1 MRMQSFLTAAAALL
15 LPATLLMAGP
25 SMAQVAA
32 PTVSLTDVKALP
44 QPLPYPY
51 NETADADADVA
62 QAFAR
67 AKANGKRVLLDFGGN
82 WCPDCRILAGIIDL
96 PEVRPFLTAHYEL
109 VTIDVGRY
117 TKNLHIAARYG
128 VEKLRGVPA
137 VLILNADGTLVNA
150 SNSSELSDARSMTP
164 QAIADWLAKFA
175 GPAKKG

>member
-1 MRMQSFLTAAAALL
+1 MRLQCFLSALAARL
-15 LPATLLMAGP
+15 LPAMLLVSAP
-25 SMAQVAA
+25 AQAQVAA
-32 PTVSLTDVKALP
+32 PTVSLTDIKALP

-51 NETADADADVA
+51 DETADADADVA

-67 AKANGKRVLLDFGGN
+67 AKASGKRVLLDFGGN
-82 WCPDCRILAGIIDL
+82 WCPDCRILASIINL
-96 PEVRPFLTAHYEL
+96 PEVRPFLDAHYEL

-128 VEKLRGVPA
+128 VEKLQGVPS
-137 VLILNADGTLVNA
+137 VLILDANGTLLNA
-150 SNSSELSDARSMTP
+150 SNSAELSDARSMTP